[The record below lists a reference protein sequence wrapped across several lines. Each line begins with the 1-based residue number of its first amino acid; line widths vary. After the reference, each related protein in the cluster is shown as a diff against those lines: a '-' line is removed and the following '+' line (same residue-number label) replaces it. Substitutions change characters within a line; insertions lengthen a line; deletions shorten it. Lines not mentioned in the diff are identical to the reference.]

1 MFGVACIHTK
11 ACDTLVVEMKGG
23 ETRVSDIGYAWYA
36 HICVLLF
43 LFLKKEDFYS
53 GDNGSMDLDF

>member
-1 MFGVACIHTK
+1 
-11 ACDTLVVEMKGG
+11 MKGG